1 MAERRS
7 TLEALEINDPAFY
20 QGRRVFVTGHT
31 GFKGAWLCAILAM
44 AGAEVTGFALPPAEE
59 SLWTLAGLERHVRS
73 VYGDIRELDSLRTA
87 FREAR
92 PEIVFHLAAQPIVR
106 EGYRDPVGTYHTNV
120 MGTVHILECVRETDY
135 VRSFLN
141 VTTDKVYQNFQ
152 WSRNRCSERR
162 RPLFQ
167 LKILLRAGNRQL
179 SRQLFGCPG
188 RISQYGPGWECDR
201 RR

>member
-73 VYGDIRELDSLRTA
+73 VYGEEKSMWTLKK
-87 FREAR
+87 E
-92 PEIVFHLAAQPIVR
+92 
-106 EGYRDPVGTYHTNV
+106 
-120 MGTVHILECVRETDY
+120 VRETY
-135 VRSFLN
+135 VRELMVIKSGN
-141 VTTDKVYQNFQ
+141 GRKAIRKT
-152 WSRNRCSERR
+152 S
-162 RPLFQ
+162 
-167 LKILLRAGNRQL
+167 LKSTN
-179 SRQLFGCPG
+179 
-188 RISQYGPGWECDR
+188 
-201 RR
+201 